1 MRFLFNE
8 DSNLDPEKFEMNLS
22 YKRCG
27 VFVINSHNQ
36 IGFVITSSVNSTDES
51 ERKQKKSILVGR
63 IVSWGIQ
70 WVSLVKLHEDV
81 YMVPVDQWTDFKFW
95 DKYLICLSSDGQISF
110 FGDITA
116 QGTSRSSILGEATI
130 NLADYADASQPAA
143 ISLPLVG
150 SDHGT
155 ILHVS
160 VQLLTAK
167 TRFREFEQQ
176 RDKGL
181 QSGNNVDKET
191 EPNTARSSSSQLEM
205 LDDREM
211 NKTQETNIH
220 EECSNSHV
228 TFDGSSNASE
238 NYNTHDVD
246 SVKSKV
252 SASQSPPTE
261 NLHKDVAIDS
271 EENHRL
277 RGSLEAAEL
286 SITKLKM

>member
-1 MRFLFNE
+1 
-8 DSNLDPEKFEMNLS
+8 
-22 YKRCG
+22 
-27 VFVINSHNQ
+27 
-36 IGFVITSSVNSTDES
+36 
-51 ERKQKKSILVGR
+51 
-63 IVSWGIQ
+63 
-70 WVSLVKLHEDV
+70 
-81 YMVPVDQWTDFKFW
+81 MVC
-95 DKYLICLSSDGQISF
+95 YE
-110 FGDITA
+110 FGA

-130 NLADYADASQPAA
+130 DLADYADASQPAA

-211 NKTQETNIH
+211 NKKQTYMKNVQTRMLH
-220 EECSNSHV
+220 Y
-228 TFDGSSNASE
+228 GSSNASE

-261 NLHKDVAIDS
+261 KLHKDVAIDF

-277 RGSLEAAEL
+277 KGSLEA
-286 SITKLKM
+286 TG